1 MTTADSHDPLVRVGR
16 ELARVKML
24 ARNGLRHMGGVA
36 TGVISATPKAVVW
49 RRDNVVLYRYDAG
62 SRTGSGPILLVM
74 SLVTKPYV
82 FDLRPGSSLA
92 EDLLAA
98 GHDVFLLDWGTP
110 GPVDA
115 HNGIDRYTDE
125 YLPRAVAEI
134 TRIARADDVSLLGY
148 CLGGL
153 LTLLSVSGNP
163 DLAVRNI
170 VVLAV
175 PMKLRDLSPV
185 TTMIASGRL
194 EPEDLLDETGNVPA
208 SVVRESMRVVKPTSS
223 LGTYTNLWKSLGDD
237 EALSAHNA
245 LIGWSNDHIPFPGL
259 AFQELAT
266 HYVRGGAPL
275 GGTAPLGDRVVS
287 LSDIRCPV
295 LSVVGGRDVL
305 VPPEA
310 SEPLPQLLPNA
321 MVETLVLPAGHSGL
335 FVGRRARTECVP
347 SIIEWLSTHR

>member
-1 MTTADSHDPLVRVGR
+1 VTTTDSTDPLERIGR
-16 ELARVKML
+16 ELTRVKML

-36 TGVISATPKAVVW
+36 TGVVSATPKTVVW
-49 RRDNVVLYRYDAG
+49 RRDNVVLYRYVG
-62 SRTGSGPILLVM
+62 SRTDSGPILLVM

-82 FDLRPGSSLA
+82 FDLRPGSSLV

-98 GHDVFLLDWGTP
+98 GHDVFMLDWGTP

-125 YLPRAVAEI
+125 YLPRAVNEI
-134 TRIARADDVSLLGY
+134 TRIAQADKVSLLGY

-163 DLAVRNI
+163 EMAVRNI
-170 VVLAV
+170 VVLAI
-175 PMKLRDLSPV
+175 PLKLRDLSPV
-185 TTMIASGRL
+185 TTMIASGRVNA
-194 EPEDLLDETGNVPA
+194 EDMLDETGNVPA

-245 LIGWSNDHIPFPGL
+245 LIGWSNDHIPFPGQ
-259 AFQELAT
+259 AFRELAT
-266 HYVRGGAPL
+266 HYIRGGAPL

-287 LSDIRCPV
+287 LADIRCPV

-310 SEPLPQLLPNA
+310 SEPLFELLPNA
-321 MVETLVLPAGHSGL
+321 EVETLVLPAGHSGL

-347 SIIEWLSTHR
+347 AIVEWLSTHS